1 MWDPDVL
8 PCQSSARNE
17 SREEQ
22 NIWISVLQFAS
33 RLSLFFFKRKRFLC
47 ALFLCTFVLKSHC
60 LSICKLTDV
69 CVGHKVSQAI
79 TFHIKT
85 DFNCF
90 PVTFANILQW
100 KSCKKCANIKVS
112 SSFRLANKNKA
123 LCTIGRVWQRVTQT
137 HYCTYSQKLV
147 VVRMWTWLC
156 LLLLILKYFSRC
168 NTFIN
173 SAETLALKKIFLINS
188 ASCYVKNHM
197 NNEKSV
203 PWTFALYPSVNL
215 CGSLLMFGTL

>member
-1 MWDPDVL
+1 MSLNQNRKNKGGHIFACTFL
-8 PCQSSARNE
+8 PACGILMFCHVRVQPGMRVMKNKTSE
-17 SREEQ
+17 Y
-22 NIWISVLQFAS
+22 
-33 RLSLFFFKRKRFLC
+33 LSYSLLPVFPFFFKRKRFLC
-47 ALFLCTFVLKSHC
+47 ALFLHTFVLKSHC

-173 SAETLALKKIFLINS
+173 SAETLAF
-188 ASCYVKNHM
+188 
-197 NNEKSV
+197 
-203 PWTFALYPSVNL
+203 
-215 CGSLLMFGTL
+215 